1 MFKTTRT
8 LALLAV
14 VAVAFACGGETPEA
28 DEATVEVATYAVRGR
43 VLEMPSAP
51 GEEIRIEHVAIDD
64 FVDYRGEVVGM
75 DAMTMS
81 FPLAEGAAGDIVPG
95 DIVEFEL
102 RVDWNAEP
110 LSVVTRLTKLPP
122 ETELVFRAA
131 EPPAPE

>member
-8 LALLAV
+8 LALLV
-14 VAVAFACGGETPEA
+14 VAAVAFACGGDAPEA
-28 DEATVEVATYAVRGR
+28 DEAVVEAATYTVRGR

-51 GEEIRIEHVAIDD
+51 GEELRIEHEAIDA

-81 FPLAEGAAGDIVPG
+81 FPLAEGAAGDVVAG

-110 LSVVTRLTKLPP
+110 LSSVSRLTKLPP

-131 EPPAPE
+131 EPPSTE